1 MTMTYTS
8 SSIMEVLSV
17 PQRLTRERILVRM
30 VHVYGEKMNKGTS
43 TLFCYFHGHVILGE

>member
-17 PQRLTRERILVRM
+17 PKRLTRERQRILVRM
-30 VHVYGEKMNKGTS
+30 LHVSGEKMDKGTS
-43 TLFCYFHGHVILGE
+43 TL